1 MINIVVLISGS
12 GSNLQAIMD
21 ACQSGMIAGR
31 VVGVLSNKADAY
43 GLVRAQ
49 HAGIATTVINHKYF
63 ANREAFDV
71 AMRQHIDVWQPDVVV
86 LAGFMRILTP
96 AFVQCFEGKL
106 VNIHPS
112 LLPVYKGLHTHKRV
126 LASGDKRHGCSVH
139 FVNHELDGGAVIAQ
153 AVFDVLPQDNEQTL
167 TERVHKY
174 EHLLYPQ
181 VLSWLANSR
190 LSYQHGIPVLDGQVL
205 SHPVRLLF

>member
-1 MINIVVLISGS
+1 MNIVVLISGS

-49 HAGIATTVINHKYF
+49 QAGIATEVIYHKDF
-63 ANREAFDV
+63 ANRESFDF
-71 AMRQHIDVWQPDVVV
+71 AMQQRIDKWQPDVIV

-96 AFVQCFEGKL
+96 AFVQHFAAKL
-106 VNIHPS
+106 INIHPS
-112 LLPVYKGLHTHKRV
+112 LLPLYKGLHTHRRV
-126 LASGDKRHGCSVH
+126 MASGDNRHGCSVH

-153 AVFDVLPQDNEQTL
+153 AIFDVLPQDNEQTL
-167 TERVHKY
+167 TQSVHKH

-181 VLSWLANSR
+181 VLSWLASGR
-190 LSYQHGIPVLDGQVL
+190 LSFQQAVPMLDGQAL
-205 SHPVRLLF
+205 KCPVRLLF